1 MIVTGS
7 MVEIGADVDIAPR
20 VFIGTGTHERGSGP
34 KAAGPGIQKP
44 ICIGDG
50 CWIGAGSLLLP
61 GVRLAPVT
69 TVGAGATVT
78 RGTQERSMTIAGYK
92 ARPLNPEEPL
102 DA

>member
-7 MVEIGADVDIAPR
+7 IVEIGAEVDIAPR
-20 VFIGTGTHERGSGP
+20 VFIGTGTHERGSGN

-61 GVRLAPVT
+61 GVRLAPVS
-69 TVGAGATVT
+69 TVGAGTTVM
-78 RGTQERSMTIAGYK
+78 RGTQERGTIIAGY
-92 ARPLNPEEPL
+92 RPRTLTTGEVP